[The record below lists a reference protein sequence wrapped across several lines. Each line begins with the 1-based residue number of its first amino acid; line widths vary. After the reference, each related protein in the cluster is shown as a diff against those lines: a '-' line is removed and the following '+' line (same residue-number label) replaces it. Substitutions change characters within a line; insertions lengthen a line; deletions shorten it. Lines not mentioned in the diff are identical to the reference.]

1 MRESKILHF
10 PVEGVTAVGDVV
22 RSYIYY
28 SDDKIHELDQQLP
41 EAKWWHR
48 IQGGGATV
56 LGTGGNIDFGPQ
68 ETKPIL
74 RTMQKVWRY
83 LDRMQQVGS
92 FDEPRQYFYGRLAF
106 YLEFFDSVNPQLLFL
121 IGDTGQTVVA
131 LGGQKK
137 HVRGFRDQQS
147 GQRAGAPSIVIE
159 TDLVRYWM
167 WKSRASQ
174 SSQGSPVTMQGD
186 SWNELVVDM
195 YSRWK
200 GEKTEFEV
208 LAARESFSQATRPG
222 PKLPRSVLIGSP
234 IFVAQA

>member
-1 MRESKILHF
+1 
-10 PVEGVTAVGDVV
+10 VGDVIRRYV
-22 RSYIYY
+22 YY

-56 LGTGGNIDFGPQ
+56 LGTGANIDFGPQ
-68 ETKPIL
+68 ETKPVL

-83 LDRMQQVGS
+83 LDRTQQVGS
-92 FDEPRQYFYGRLAF
+92 FDEPRQYFHGRLAF
-106 YLEFFDSVNPQLLFL
+106 YLEFFDSVNPQLFFL

-147 GQRAGAPSIVIE
+147 RQRAGAPSIVVE

-167 WKSRASQ
+167 RKSRASQ
-174 SSQGSPVTMQGD
+174 SPKESPDAMQGD
-186 SWNELVVDM
+186 RWNKVVVDM

-200 GEKTEFEV
+200 GQKAEFEV
-208 LAARESFSQATRPG
+208 LAARESFSQATRPR
-222 PKLPRSVLIGSP
+222 PKLPSDVLIGSP
-234 IFVAQA
+234 IFVAEA